1 MVNEEV
7 TTQTRQIRTLKKSEQ
22 EADNIFNAKPRLV
35 LVRAGCC
42 DEI

>member
-7 TTQTRQIRTLKKSEQ
+7 ATQSQINTSLEKTGQ
-22 EADNIFNAKPRLV
+22 ETDNIFNAKPRLV
-35 LVRAGCC
+35 LVKAGC